1 MLSTLTRC
9 SLKGLKTVPL
19 HACLAMS
26 RTPSPD
32 RWHPAVGRSTWQ
44 VPVCVVY
51 VRAPQAHVSGVH
63 PRALGR
69 FVALTRLCPSNR
81 LQTSIDAFLGWLLYR
96 SLHDAHATKSA
107 AATAPACMAAATTR
121 WLSQCTAEVAR
132 SICHLRFGP
141 GTCVT
146 HEDFAIRRLGLKYPL
161 QPPRQML
168 GKQQT
173 WRKSST

>member
-81 LQTSIDAFLGWLLYR
+81 LQTSIDAFLGWLLEAFTMPMQQNR
-96 SLHDAHATKSA
+96 PL
-107 AATAPACMAAATTR
+107 R
-121 WLSQCTAEVAR
+121 Q
-132 SICHLRFGP
+132 HLRAWQLQLRGD
-141 GTCVT
+141 CRNVRLKW
-146 HEDFAIRRLGLKYPL
+146 HEAFAIYGLDL
-161 QPPRQML
+161 EL
-168 GKQQT
+168 A
-173 WRKSST
+173 